1 MKLTK
6 NAGALLLAIWLILTG
21 LIELFGLSFAN
32 LGLIMALLALAA
44 GVVILLESS
53 NILKGRRTSRRVG
66 WILLGLWLLLTG
78 LLDLIDLT
86 FEGQALL
93 MGLLALVA
101 GILIL
106 LDR

>member
-1 MKLTK
+1 MNLAK

-21 LIELFGLSFAN
+21 LIELFALSFAN

-44 GVVILLESS
+44 GVVIVLESGGLLRS
-53 NILKGRRTSRRVG
+53 RKSSRRIG
-66 WILLGLWLLLTG
+66 WVLLGLWLILTG
-78 LLDLIDLT
+78 LLALIDLT
-86 FEGQALL
+86 FEAQALL

-101 GILIL
+101 GALIL